1 MRKIPVLLL
10 FFYSNQCSS
19 PCSPLVGFTP
29 EVSEMK
35 TNLKTLYASGGGDGP
50 EAVTAALYAVTE
62 MVSNIIVVLSIVQQ
76 NRC

>member
-1 MRKIPVLLL
+1 
-10 FFYSNQCSS
+10 
-19 PCSPLVGFTP
+19 
-29 EVSEMK
+29 MK